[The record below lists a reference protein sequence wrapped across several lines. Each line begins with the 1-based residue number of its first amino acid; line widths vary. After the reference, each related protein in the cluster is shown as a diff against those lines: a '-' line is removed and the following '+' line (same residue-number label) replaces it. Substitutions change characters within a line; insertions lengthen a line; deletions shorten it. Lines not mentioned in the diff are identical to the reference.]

1 MTKCDRLI
9 IMNMSELEYFK
20 QKVQKIPEEK
30 SNSTLIQV
38 GE

>member
-1 MTKCDRLI
+1 MK
-9 IMNMSELEYFK
+9 MSELEYFK
-20 QKVQKIPEEK
+20 QVQKIPEEK

>member
-1 MTKCDRLI
+1 
-9 IMNMSELEYFK
+9 MNMSELEYFK
-20 QKVQKIPEEK
+20 QKVQKIAEEK